1 MIDVGAVAEKLAY
14 DKPRRNALALCA
26 ALHDLGKF
34 SASFRAMLRDGE
46 PQSFSHWKISEYLL
60 RENDDLLA
68 SVLGGEGKRSRR
80 DLYAAIAGHHGRP
93 PQTQNKDF
101 PRMRLAVGDEAS
113 REARAAVVAL
123 IALWPDASPIA
134 EACDRTALTWWLPG
148 FIAAADWLGSSADF
162 FPPCAPGPSFATYL
176 ETARARAEI
185 ALDEAGLRRPSV
197 GRAALLPHSWKPRPM
212 QQRAA
217 EVALP
222 RGPALALIEDETGA
236 GKTEAALI
244 LAQRMLAEGKGDGIY
259 IALPTMATANAMF
272 ARTSE
277 ILGKL
282 YAGRPTLALAHGR
295 ARQSEA
301 FRALIGAEARGE
313 DSPTCTTWLA
323 DDRRRALLAT
333 VGVGTIDQALLSVL
347 PTRHAPLRHFALSS
361 KVLIVDEV
369 HELGTPYI
377 LEGVG
382 RLLEAHRANGGS
394 AILMTATLPKAQRSR
409 LFAAWQAPPPK
420 TDAYPALSV
429 AGGEEITDL
438 PQETGPR
445 GTVTVTRVES
455 ENAAFE
461 SISEAAAKG
470 AAAVWIRNAVDD
482 SINAFEALRER
493 KIDVALLHARYAL
506 CDRLRIESE
515 VLATFG
521 KHRLDR
527 PGKVLVATQVV
538 ESSLDLDFDLMISDL
553 APVPALIQRAGRLWR
568 HMARR
573 PAESRAFESPEL
585 QVLSP
590 DPSVVDDKR
599 WLADVLDRGAWVY
612 PLDVQWR
619 GAGALFAAGRIE
631 APSQLRALVEAAEH
645 DGEVPAPL
653 QDAELDRLGSEKA
666 ERTLAKQNLLDFTRP
681 YRDATGFDSDG
692 EFPTRLGREQRKLIL
707 ARPDLSPWSGGD
719 WDADSCQLSEVS
731 ADVRRLARLNLP
743 DQLDPALA
751 SIRRKWPEWRQ
762 NTVTLCP
769 VAEDGRIC
777 DGLFYD
783 PALFIEIGGNGW
795 RARES
800 SVESSCYTKS
810 DSSPR
815 STPWV
820 KRYSR

>member
-1 MIDVGAVAEKLAY
+1 MTNNYLPSVVDWPGKSPPFPGAPEHPAIYHMIDVGAVAEKLA
-14 DKPRRNALALCA
+14 DDNPRRDALALCA
-26 ALHDLGKF
+26 ALHDLGKV
-34 SASFRAMLRDGE
+34 SASFRAMLRNGE
-46 PQSFSHWKISEYLL
+46 PQSFSHWKISEHLL

-68 SVLGGEGKRSRR
+68 PVLGGEGKRSRR

-101 PRMRLAVGDEAS
+101 ARMRLAVGDEAS

-123 IALWPDASPIA
+123 IALWPDALPIA
-134 EACDRTALTWWLPG
+134 DACDRTALTWWLPG
-148 FIAAADWLGSSADF
+148 FIAAADWLGSSAYF

-176 ETARARAEI
+176 ETARARAEV
-185 ALDEAGLRRPSV
+185 ALDEAGLRRPAI
-197 GRAALLPHSWKPRPM
+197 GRRALLPHSWKPRPM
-212 QQRAA
+212 QKRVA

-244 LAQRMLAEGKGDGIY
+244 LAHRMLAEGKGDGIY
-259 IALPTMATANAMF
+259 VALPTMATANAMF

-277 ILGKL
+277 VLGKL

-301 FRALIGAEARGE
+301 FRALIEAEARGE

-369 HELGTPYI
+369 HELGTPYMV
-377 LEGVG
+377 EGVA

-394 AILMTATLPKAQRSR
+394 AILMTATLPMDQRSR
-409 LFAAWQAPPPK
+409 LFAAYQAPPPK

-445 GTVTVTRVES
+445 GPVTVTRLES
-455 ENAAFE
+455 ENEALE
-461 SISEAAAKG
+461 SICEAAEKG
-470 AAAVWIRNAVDD
+470 AAAVWVRNAVDD
-482 SINAFEALRER
+482 AINAVKALRER
-493 KIDVALLHARYAL
+493 EIDVVLLHARYAL
-506 CDRLRIESE
+506 CDRLRIEGE

-521 KHRLDR
+521 KHRANR
-527 PGKVLVATQVV
+527 PGQILVATQVV

-573 PAESRAFESPEL
+573 PAGGRAFEAPEL
-585 QVLSP
+585 RVLSP
-590 DPSVVDDKR
+590 DPRVVDDKR
-599 WLADVLDRGAWVY
+599 WLANVLDRGAWVY

-619 GAGALFAAGRIE
+619 GARALFAAGRIE
-631 APSQLRALVEAAEH
+631 APSQLRALIEAAEH

-653 QDAELDRLGSEKA
+653 KDAELERLGSDKA

-681 YRDATGFDSDG
+681 YREATGFDSDG
-692 EFPTRLGREQRKLIL
+692 EFPTRLGREQRTLIL

-719 WDADSCQLSEVS
+719 WDADNSQLSEVS
-731 ADVRRLARLNLP
+731 ADASRLGGLSLP
-743 DQLDPALA
+743 DQSDPIFAN
-751 SIRRKWPEWRQ
+751 IKVGWPEWRRA
-762 NTVTLCP
+762 TSTLCP
-769 VAEDGRIC
+769 VAEDGSIC
-777 DGLFYD
+777 EGLSYT
-783 PALFIEIGGNGW
+783 AETGLLW
-795 RARES
+795 R
-800 SVESSCYTKS
+800 
-810 DSSPR
+810 
-815 STPWV
+815 
-820 KRYSR
+820 